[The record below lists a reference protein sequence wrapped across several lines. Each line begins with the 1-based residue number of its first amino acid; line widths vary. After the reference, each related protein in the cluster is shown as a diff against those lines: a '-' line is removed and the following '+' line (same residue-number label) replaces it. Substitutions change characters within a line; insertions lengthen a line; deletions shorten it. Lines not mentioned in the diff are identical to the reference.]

1 MASFDTFSNPNYLQY
16 MQSTEDWQIARENN
30 SNLRCVDVF
39 IASLPRQLHVVE
51 TVKTVLA
58 NPETLTITIVAN
70 NYSDLEWKE
79 VQKRLVDANCEYQVP
94 IYLHRGD
101 NAKES
106 NEKLRFVHKGYGK
119 YVSYV
124 DDDLCL
130 APTHFNYLIKGCE
143 KYNAYVSLHGCVLH
157 PRPLNHYYRDRDVYR
172 GLKAVIFD
180 MEVDIAS
187 NCGSLFKREFFDE
200 KFYANL
206 YKNAPAV
213 GMDDILMATACRER
227 GIPRYVLAHK
237 EGFMK
242 HKEILKE
249 DNYIFDKYALT
260 GLDKPQTDYI
270 NKYWK

>member
-1 MASFDTFSNPNYLQY
+1 M
-16 MQSTEDWQIARENN
+16 EDKV
-30 SNLRCVDVF
+30 VDVF

-119 YVSYV
+119 YISFT

-143 KYNAYVSLHGCVLH
+143 KYNAYVSLHGAVLN
-157 PRPLNHYYRDRDVYR
+157 PLPIGSYYRDRSVFR
-172 GLKAVIFD
+172 GLKTVLFD
-180 MEVDIAS
+180 TPVDIAS
-187 NCGSLFKREFFDE
+187 NCGSLFKREFFGNDILS
-200 KFYANL
+200 KQYDL
-206 YKNAPAV
+206 APTV
-213 GMDDILMATACRER
+213 GMDDILMATLCKIH
-227 GIPRYVLAHK
+227 GIKRYVLAHQ

-242 HKEILKE
+242 HKIQYPE
-249 DNYIFDKYALT
+249 DDYCFDKYTKVL
-260 GLDKPQTDYI
+260 GVSDKVQTDYI
-270 NKYWK
+270 NRYWRMIEISEKK